1 MSHLVLLTSALDL
14 ACPPPNLM
22 TWGISN
28 QQQDKQ
34 WPSSEKGR
42 VKMEIIKAQEE
53 ETERL

>member
-14 ACPPPNLM
+14 VCPTPNLM

-34 WPSSEKGR
+34 WPSSEKER
-42 VKMEIIKAQEE
+42 VKTEIIKAQEE